1 MDYSDT
7 HGTLGGDAVTDVTA
21 VVTMFGPW
29 EGKQAY
35 IFNVTCFVSLSATTP
50 SFAQLH
56 IFSVWPYYNAA
67 EKDIRPHK
75 YGWNKNESPIRK
87 YLFVVS
93 ISSQQL

>member
-35 IFNVTCFVSLSATTP
+35 IFNVTCFVNLSATT
-50 SFAQLH
+50 ALH
-56 IFSVWPYYNAA
+56 IFSVWLCYNAA

-75 YGWNKNESPIRK
+75 YGWNENESPIRK
-87 YLFVVS
+87 YLFYVS
-93 ISSQQL
+93 IFSQQL